1 MKKTAIIMSV
11 LCLAAVCARAQVVI
25 SDSDKAR
32 AAELVK
38 QMTHDE
44 KIDYIAG
51 ARSFFTHAIPR
62 LGIPEIRMA
71 DGPQGIRN
79 NTVSTLFPC
88 GILTASPT
96 ATVPP

>member
-38 QMTHDE
+38 QMTLEE
-44 KIDYIAG
+44 KCRFIAG
-51 ARSFFTHAIPR
+51 ARSFSPMRFLAWESPKSAWRTAPR
-62 LGIPEIRMA
+62 VFVTTP
-71 DGPQGIRN
+71 
-79 NTVSTLFPC
+79 
-88 GILTASPT
+88 
-96 ATVPP
+96 

>member
-38 QMTHDE
+38 QMTLDE
-44 KIDYIAG
+44 K
-51 ARSFFTHAIPR
+51 
-62 LGIPEIRMA
+62 
-71 DGPQGIRN
+71 
-79 NTVSTLFPC
+79 
-88 GILTASPT
+88 
-96 ATVPP
+96 